1 MLLFSLFYSAFAQ
14 SSQSLVYDLS
24 FKGQPVGVREITIQY
39 LPASDNM
46 PHGSR
51 ILESW
56 TEVETTVAGKK
67 IVYKQRA
74 TGHFSDRKSRFV
86 SVVTVNDQHFELQG
100 KQEQG
105 EGWIIHEITSGGVTS
120 TEYKHYEVSDISLA
134 LFDPGQ
140 STSWQDGT
148 LTKIYHIEMG
158 EIWMGEWIELAEVQ
172 VSTPKETVTGKQYRY
187 HSPDGEVDAAW
198 SETGIVIDWTLRV
211 LGLELE
217 ADIRNV
223 PELPQFGNIE
233 QFESFQGVKEEEL

>member
-1 MLLFSLFYSAFAQ
+1 MLLFAFSLSAFAQ

-24 FKGQPVGVREITIQY
+24 FNGQPVGIREINIQY
-39 LPASDNM
+39 LPASQNV
-46 PHGSR
+46 PYGSR
-51 ILESW
+51 VLESW

-86 SVVTVNDQHFELQG
+86 SSVTVNDQTFEIQG
-100 KQEQG
+100 KHTQG
-105 EGWIIHEITSGGVTS
+105 EGWIIHEISEDGVNQKK
-120 TEYKHYEVSDISLA
+120 YKTYEVHDVSLA

-140 STSWQDGT
+140 AESWQDGSI
-148 LTKIYHIEMG
+148 TKVYHMEMG
-158 EIWMGEWIELAEVQ
+158 EIWMGEWIPLPDVQ
-172 VSTPKETVTGKQYRY
+172 VSTPKEQVMGKQFRF
-187 HSPDGEVDAAW
+187 HSAEGDVDAAW
-198 SETGIVIDWTLRV
+198 SETGIVIDWTLQV